1 MCFDHCLPFHR
12 SAILGPR
19 TMQQLDDLL
28 AGADV
33 ALSDE
38 IMDRIDEVVAPG
50 TDAGPPHGRGL
61 CAASRDPGKLSSLKL
76 TNG

>member
-1 MCFDHCLPFHR
+1 MCFGHCLPFHT

-33 ALSDE
+33 ALSDV
-38 IMDRIDEVVAPG
+38 IVQWG
-50 TDAGPPHGRGL
+50 
-61 CAASRDPGKLSSLKL
+61 AAKEFSSLKL

>member
-1 MCFDHCLPFHR
+1 MCIDHCLPFHA

-38 IMDRIDEVVAPG
+38 IMDHIDEVVAPG
-50 TDAGPPHGRGL
+50 TEAGPMVRGL
-61 CAASRDPGKLSSLKL
+61 CAASRDPGKPAAPSDRRR
-76 TNG
+76 